1 MFNPLNFLT
10 KFIKSN
16 NEKELERIKKIVT
29 NINSLEDQIK
39 LLRDEDFPKKTLELK
54 QKIKSGKNLDDL
66 YQKLLPQLER
76 LQKEQEMK
84 DITMFS

>member
-16 NEKELERIKKIVT
+16 NEKELDRIKKIVT

-39 LLRDEDFPKKTLELK
+39 LLSDDDFPKKTLELK
-54 QKIKSGKNLDDL
+54 QKIKSGKNLND
-66 YQKLLPQLER
+66 LLPE
-76 LQKEQEMK
+76 
-84 DITMFS
+84 